1 MMTTEHPNA
10 LMMQQAWQA
19 AAHSDVDTLKAIW
32 DEDIVWHVTAAN
44 PWRGDHVGHDAV
56 LEYLAQVGEAG
67 ESYDT
72 ILESVMANDEYAA
85 AVCHISTKRG
95 NRILDVG
102 QVLLGRFEG
111 RKIKEVWTL
120 SMDSQAV
127 ERFWS

>member
-1 MMTTEHPNA
+1 
-10 LMMQQAWQA
+10 
-19 AAHSDVDTLKAIW
+19 
-32 DEDIVWHVTAAN
+32 
-44 PWRGDHVGHDAV
+44 VGHDAV